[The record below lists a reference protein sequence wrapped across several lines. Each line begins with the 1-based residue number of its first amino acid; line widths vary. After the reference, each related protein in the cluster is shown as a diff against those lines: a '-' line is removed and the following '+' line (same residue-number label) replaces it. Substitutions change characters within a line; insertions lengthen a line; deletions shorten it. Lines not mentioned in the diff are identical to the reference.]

1 MYSSIQPN
9 YDGMLASHLSRME
22 ADDAISDKADE
33 MIGESILDDIM
44 YRLSPQAQRE
54 VRNIVLEMAEADIK
68 AAREADRQERLA
80 EVRYCRDNPDY

>member
-1 MYSSIQPN
+1 MYTIQPN
-9 YDGMLASHLSRME
+9 YDSMLAAHLSRMA

-68 AAREADRQERLA
+68 AEREAVRQERQA
-80 EVRYCRDNPDY
+80 EDRYWLDNDY